1 MFIGLM
7 NGIVNKIENYYFV
20 KIIDLN
26 PNRRINYYF
35 YENWQYHFESK
46 NNLLF
51 ILLFLW
57 NLFIS

>member
-35 YENWQYHFESK
+35 YENW
-46 NNLLF
+46 
-51 ILLFLW
+51 
-57 NLFIS
+57 